1 MRGSCGVAALHRI
14 GISHEEGSSP
24 CGQAARLRWS
34 AAGRR
39 LLLTTTV
46 HPGAASAFV
55 MTGPVRELAASSSF
69 AASSE
74 ADAYPERA
82 GR

>member
-1 MRGSCGVAALHRI
+1 MAALHRI
-14 GISHEEGSSP
+14 GFSHEEGSSP
-24 CGQAARLRWS
+24 CGQAARLRCT

-46 HPGAASAFV
+46 HPEAASTFV
-55 MTGPVRELAASSSF
+55 MTGLVREPAASSIF

-74 ADAYPERA
+74 VDACSERV